1 MLQRVSTVLESP
13 ANSIRPQMVQAPG
26 AHKRN
31 NLFLPNLVLSAAE
44 LLFFFFRRPGLYCKM
59 KLTVTT
65 SDDQI
70 FTLDVASDME
80 LENFMALCEVESG
93 IPISQ
98 IVLTHD
104 GRPLQDATKSLAAY
118 QIADGDVLL
127 LIKKPANTAPSS
139 GIDPNDP
146 AAIRQAIL
154 ADPQQ
159 LAQLRISNPPLA
171 DALTKSL
178 EEFIRVLQSQKQEQI
193 NAREEQERRLRAM
206 AADPFGPEAQS
217 YIAEEIRRQNI
228 EQNMETAMEY
238 HPESYGQVTM
248 LYINCKVNGHLV
260 KAFVDSGA
268 QSTIMSNACAERCSI
283 TRLIDTRWS
292 GIAKGVGTQR
302 IIGRIHLCQVQ
313 IESDFLA
320 SSFTILQ
327 DQPMDMLLGLD
338 MLKRHQCSIDL
349 KRNVL
354 VIGTTGTETPF
365 LSESEIP
372 EFAKLKHSDEH
383 EAELSAAID
392 QSLKSSSTSSSSSS
406 VPPPSFPE
414 PLVQELVSKGF
425 AREKV
430 IEQLRKFNGDKN
442 KALAALLASALVMP
456 PLPGS
461 SK

>member
-1 MLQRVSTVLESP
+1 
-13 ANSIRPQMVQAPG
+13 
-26 AHKRN
+26 
-31 NLFLPNLVLSAAE
+31 
-44 LLFFFFRRPGLYCKM
+44 M

-65 SDDQI
+65 SDDNI
-70 FTLDVASDME
+70 FTLDVSTDME

-93 IPISQ
+93 IPLVQ
-98 IVLTHD
+98 MMLTHD
-104 GRPLQDATKSLAAY
+104 GQPLTDTSKTLAAY
-118 QIADGDVLL
+118 GVSDGDVLFL
-127 LIKKPANTAPSS
+127 LKKPPTANQPTV
-139 GIDPNDP
+139 DPNDP
-146 AAIRQAIL
+146 ATLRQVIL
-154 ADPQQ
+154 ANPEQ
-159 LAQLRISNPPLA
+159 LAQLRLSNPPLA
-171 DALTKSL
+171 EALVKSL
-178 EEFIRVLQSQKQEQI
+178 DDFIRVLNSQKQEQTK
-193 NAREEQERRLRAM
+193 AREEQERRLRAM
-206 AADPFGPEAQS
+206 AADPLGPEAQQ

-268 QSTIMSNACAERCSI
+268 QSTIMSNACAERCNI
-283 TRLIDTRWS
+283 TRLVDSRWS

-313 IESDFLA
+313 IEKDFLA

-349 KRNVL
+349 KKNVL

-372 EFAKLKHSDEH
+372 EFAKLKHSDENDS
-383 EAELSAAID
+383 ELNAAID
-392 QSLKSSSTSSSSSS
+392 QSLKSS
-406 VPPPSFPE
+406 FPE
-414 PLVQELVSKGF
+414 PVVEELVSKGF
-425 AREKV
+425 TREKV
-430 IEQLRKFNGDKN
+430 IEQLTKFSGDKN
-442 KALAALLASALVMP
+442 KALAALLASALVLP
-456 PLPGS
+456 PIPGT